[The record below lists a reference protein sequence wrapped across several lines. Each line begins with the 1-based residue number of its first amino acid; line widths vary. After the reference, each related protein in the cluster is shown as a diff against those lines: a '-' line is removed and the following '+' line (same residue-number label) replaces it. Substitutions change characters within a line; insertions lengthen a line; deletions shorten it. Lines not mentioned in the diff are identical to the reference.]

1 MRILL
6 DYREGACYDV
16 LQKLSEELD
25 LALEVTNLKA
35 GDIAI
40 VGEKALLIERKSPND
55 LLSSIRNNRLFEQMV
70 KLLNTRELDGTEVA
84 RVALLIHGE
93 LFGYPAIERNYYSQI
108 YGMLMEVSFVYG
120 IPVFFATNDSEM
132 GNFLST
138 VIKREEAGKN
148 DKGIEARWYR
158 EAKNLPQKDPRIY
171 LLSSLPF
178 VGNKLAKN
186 LLDHFGSVSS
196 IANASVKELEEV
208 KLIGEKKAKLI
219 YQIFHNEEI

>member
-138 VIKREEAGKN
+138 VIKGRRQERTI
-148 DKGIEARWYR
+148 KG
-158 EAKNLPQKDPRIY
+158 
-171 LLSSLPF
+171 
-178 VGNKLAKN
+178 
-186 LLDHFGSVSS
+186 
-196 IANASVKELEEV
+196 
-208 KLIGEKKAKLI
+208 
-219 YQIFHNEEI
+219 